1 MFTQIKIRHVAEE
14 VFDQIKAAIETGKLK
29 PGEKLPPERELMN
42 QLGVSRVPIREAL
55 KLLASMGFI
64 ETRQGGGS
72 YVRSLLCDRLLD
84 PLGAIIGDSAEKLF
98 ELVEVRKEIE
108 TWTACYAAKEATPE
122 DVMTLGRMLEEMK
135 MYLETSGKVPVGLDI
150 DFHLAISQ
158 SCSNTIRAHLF
169 HTIQTIFSDY
179 FRLTIETICAR
190 QQDQRLLY
198 DQHAQIFDAIRRRDS
213 KGAREAITRHLTF
226 VAEELKKQMP
236 GESEPGAR
244 LSTIKR

>member
-1 MFTQIKIRHVAEE
+1 MFKQIKIRHVAEE

-29 PGEKLPPERELMN
+29 PGEKLPAERELIS

-55 KLLASMGFI
+55 KLLANMGFI

-108 TWTACYAAKEATPE
+108 TWSACYAAKEATPE
-122 DVMTLGRMLEEMK
+122 DLVTLGRMLEEMK
-135 MYLETSGKVPVGLDI
+135 MYLETSGKVPVGLDT
-150 DFHLAISQ
+150 DFHLAISR

-179 FRLTIETICAR
+179 FRLTIEAISD

-198 DQHAQIFDAIRRRDS
+198 DQHAQIFDAIRRRDA
-213 KGAREAITRHLTF
+213 KGARDAITRHLTF
-226 VAEELKKQMP
+226 VAEELKKQVP
-236 GESEPGAR
+236 GESELGAH
-244 LSTIKR
+244 LSNMKR